1 MRKYK
6 YILLDLDGTL
16 IYSHPGIHA
25 GFRYALKEL
34 GEKEPTAE
42 QLGRCIGPSLMY
54 SFQTYFGLSEER
66 AKLATEKYREQYS
79 KTGVYENMPI
89 EGALEGLKRLKEAGF
104 FLAMATSK
112 PQIYADI
119 IAERWGFK
127 TYLDEIVGPGMDGS
141 LPTKASVIAEVIKR
155 FNAEKSACLM
165 VGDRHHDIEGA
176 RENGIDCAML
186 KVGYAEEGEFEKYP
200 PDYVFE
206 GFFDFT
212 EFLLANVE

>member
-1 MRKYK
+1 MGTYK
-6 YILLDLDGTL
+6 FILFDLDGTL

-34 GEKEPTAE
+34 GEKEPTQE

-66 AKLATEKYREQYS
+66 AALATEKYREQYS
-79 KTGVYENMPI
+79 KTGVYENMPV
-89 EGALEGLKRLKEAGF
+89 EGALEGLKALKKAGF
-104 FLAMATSK
+104 KMAMATSK
-112 PQIYADI
+112 PYVYANI

-127 TYLDEIVGPGMDGS
+127 EYLDEIVGPGMDGS
-141 LPTKASVIAEVIKR
+141 LHTKAMVITEAMKR
-155 FNAEKSACLM
+155 LGADKESCLM

-176 RENGIDCAML
+176 RENGVDCAML
-186 KVGYAEEGEFEKYP
+186 KVGYAEEGEFEKFP

-206 GFFDFT
+206 GFSDFT
-212 EFLLANVE
+212 KFLLTNK

>member
-1 MRKYK
+1 MSKYK
-6 YILLDLDGTL
+6 FILFDLDGTL

-34 GEKEPTAE
+34 GEKEPTQE

-66 AKLATEKYREQYS
+66 AALATEKYREQYS
-79 KTGVYENMPI
+79 KTGVYENMPV
-89 EGALEGLKRLKEAGF
+89 EGALEGLKALKKAGF
-104 FLAMATSK
+104 KMAMATSK
-112 PQIYADI
+112 PYVYANI

-127 TYLDEIVGPGMDGS
+127 EYLDEIVGPGMDGS
-141 LPTKASVIAEVIKR
+141 LHTKAMVITEAMKR
-155 FNAEKSACLM
+155 LGADKESCLM

-176 RENGIDCAML
+176 RENGVDCAML
-186 KVGYAEEGEFEKYP
+186 KVGYAEEGEFEKFP

-206 GFFDFT
+206 GFSDFT
-212 EFLLANVE
+212 KFLLTNK

>member
-1 MRKYK
+1 MSKYK
-6 YILLDLDGTL
+6 FILFDLDGTL

-34 GEKEPTAE
+34 GEKEPTQE

-66 AKLATEKYREQYS
+66 AALATEKYREQYS

-89 EGALEGLKRLKEAGF
+89 EGALEGLKALKEAGF
-104 FLAMATSK
+104 KLAMATSK
-112 PQIYADI
+112 PYVYANI

-127 TYLDEIVGPGMDGS
+127 EYLDEIVGPGMDGS
-141 LPTKASVIAEVIKR
+141 LHTKALVIAEAMKR
-155 FNAEKSACLM
+155 LGADKESCLM

-176 RENGIDCAML
+176 RENGVDCAML
-186 KVGYAEEGEFEKYP
+186 KVGYAEAGEFDKFP

-206 GFFDFT
+206 DFFDFT
-212 EFLLANVE
+212 KFLLANK

>member
-1 MRKYK
+1 MSKYK
-6 YILLDLDGTL
+6 FILFDLDGTL

-34 GEKEPTAE
+34 GEKEPTQE

-66 AKLATEKYREQYS
+66 AALATEKYREQYS
-79 KTGVYENMPI
+79 KTGVYENMPV
-89 EGALEGLKRLKEAGF
+89 EGALDGLKALKKAGF
-104 FLAMATSK
+104 KMAMATSK
-112 PQIYADI
+112 PYVYANI

-127 TYLDEIVGPGMDGS
+127 EYLDEIVGPGMDGS
-141 LPTKASVIAEVIKR
+141 LHTKAMVITEAMKR
-155 FNAEKSACLM
+155 LGADKESCLM

-176 RENGIDCAML
+176 RENGVDCAML
-186 KVGYAEEGEFEKYP
+186 KVGYAEEGEFEKFP

-206 GFFDFT
+206 GFSDFT
-212 EFLLANVE
+212 KFLLTNK